1 VNNKIISARNYSVKN
16 NNQNN
21 HTKCYMKK
29 SVTIELDKIRNL
41 RYGLNALVKVEE
53 LTGKTIT
60 KLDLENISMK
70 DLRTILFAVLY
81 HEDKNL
87 TPEKVGELIDD
98 YSDIGTIAG
107 KLGEAFTIAFGGN
120 EKNAQNPQ
128 PKKKTGD

>member
-1 VNNKIISARNYSVKN
+1 MR
-16 NNQNN
+16 
-21 HTKCYMKK
+21 K

-53 LTGKTIT
+53 LTGKSIT

-70 DLRTILFAVLY
+70 DLRTILFAGLY
-81 HEDKNL
+81 HEDNDL

-98 YSDIGTIAG
+98 YSNIGEVAG
-107 KLGEAFTIAFGGN
+107 KLGEAFTIAFGGD

-128 PKKKTGD
+128 AKKKTGG

>member
-1 VNNKIISARNYSVKN
+1 
-16 NNQNN
+16 
-21 HTKCYMKK
+21 MKK

-53 LTGKTIT
+53 LTGKSIT

-70 DLRTILFAVLY
+70 DLRTILFAGLY
-81 HEDKNL
+81 HENKDL
-87 TPEKVGELIDD
+87 TPEKVGELIDY

-107 KLGEAFTIAFGGN
+107 KLGEAFTIAFGGD
-120 EKNAQNPQ
+120 EKNAHNPQ